1 MASGNEEP
9 MRSNLRFALGFWGL
23 GANFRYSE
31 ISFATYVKITLPNHL
46 DGFRAVDST
55 WGDARS
61 PSYDRP
67 LRRIPDRRHHRQWR
81 RRLRRHRQTLRWHRR
96 LLVRL
101 ELLPAGRK
109 QGREDVVNGWPGHYK
124 NGTKLPTPT
133 AAKEMSK
140 KKTPL
145 R

>member
-1 MASGNEEP
+1 

-23 GANFRYSE
+23 GANFRCSE
-31 ISFATYVKITLPNHL
+31 RSFEIYDKITLPNHL

-61 PSYDRP
+61 PSFDRP
-67 LRRIPDRRHHRQWR
+67 LRRIPDRRHHRQCGGCGGIAR
-81 RRLRRHRQTLRWHRR
+81 RFVGIGGCSCGWNSYPQG
-96 LLVRL
+96 
-101 ELLPAGRK
+101 GRK
-109 QGREDVVNGWPGHYK
+109 EGREDVVNGWPGHYK

-140 KKTPL
+140 K
-145 R
+145 RHI